1 MPSLQSITASPVTDL
16 SPTALA
22 GSKLNAGNG
31 AVTKQTASDFEAMFL
46 TMMLKEMRQ
55 TLEPGGLFSG
65 DSGDVQGGLFDYFM
79 GKHMADAGGVG
90 LAAAI
95 LRQAQPESPT
105 PCRRNCYNSRNCVWL
120 TSAVRK
126 PPFRPPARG

>member
-95 LRQAQPESPT
+95 LRQAQPESPPHAAGIAT
-105 PCRRNCYNSRNCVWL
+105 
-120 TSAVRK
+120 T
-126 PPFRPPARG
+126 RGIVSGSPQP